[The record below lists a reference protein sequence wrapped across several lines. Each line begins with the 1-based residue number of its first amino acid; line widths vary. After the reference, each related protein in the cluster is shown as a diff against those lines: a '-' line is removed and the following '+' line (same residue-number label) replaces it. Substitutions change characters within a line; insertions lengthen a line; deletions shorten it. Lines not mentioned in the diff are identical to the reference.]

1 MFFETS
7 FRVEKDKKQRNTSF
21 GNKKGLD
28 LKTGIIFESFGCQV
42 FGNAV
47 IHYHTKS
54 ILKDLAQKIIE
65 VYFSLTFYI
74 RNPKNKKIPFL
85 VTKSGQN
92 YFIDGRPPNRVAFY
106 FSVMIF
112 GQIFF
117 MVRSHGFDGL
127 FAAFDVT

>member
-85 VTKSGQN
+85 VTKSGQKFN
-92 YFIDGRPPNRVAFY
+92 PTRFSDPRPPTCEWFY
-106 FSVMIF
+106 LL
-112 GQIFF
+112 
-117 MVRSHGFDGL
+117 L
-127 FAAFDVT
+127 FLGSGRFIPLVGGIKEFW

>member
-7 FRVEKDKKQRNTSF
+7 FRVEKDKKQRNTNF
-21 GNKKGLD
+21 GYKKGLD

-54 ILKDLAQKIIE
+54 ILKDLARKTIE
-65 VYFSLTFYI
+65 VHFSLTFYVQ
-74 RNPKNKKIPFL
+74 NPKNKKIPFL

-92 YFIDGRPPNRVAFY
+92 LNLTLFY
-106 FSVMIF
+106 RRMTSKLCIISFFNDFWSNF
-112 GQIFF
+112 FHGQKSWF
-117 MVRSHGFDGL
+117 
-127 FAAFDVT
+127 